1 MTINYTQVFNSV
13 LQQKVSQQTA
23 REQLVKEVEGHLVE
37 LESIL
42 SEVIDAEQFEHTTV
56 EYINDEKLLCF
67 ECHSECMEI
76 KFDAE
81 QMQMSIAVKVVSF
94 NVDESTA
101 GNNYVEVSYEN
112 EQDAF
117 ISRDADGNIVYDLG
131 ADNRSVSEFY
141 TYVVERAAEM
151 VARG

>member
-1 MTINYTQVFNSV
+1 MAKQIDYTEVFNNV
-13 LQQKVSQQTA
+13 LQQKVNQQTK
-23 REQLVKEVEGHLVE
+23 REKLIEEVEGHLTE
-37 LESIL
+37 LEGILESI
-42 SEVIDAEQFEHTTV
+42 INAEQFKYTTV
-56 EYINDEKLLCF
+56 EYREDEKLLCM

-81 QMQMSIAVKVVSF
+81 QMQMSIADKVVSF
-94 NVDESTA
+94 EDDEA
-101 GNNYVEVSYEN
+101 VVEYKN
-112 EQDAF
+112 EADVF
-117 ISRDADGNIVYDLG
+117 INRDADGNIMFDLG

>member
-1 MTINYTQVFNSV
+1 MTINYTEVFNNV
-13 LQQKVSQQTA
+13 LQQKVNQLTA
-23 REQLVKEVEGHLVE
+23 REQLIEEVEGHLTE
-37 LESIL
+37 LEGIL
-42 SEVIDAEQFEHTTV
+42 NSVISAERFKYTTV
-56 EYINDEKLLCF
+56 EYREDEKILCM

-81 QMQMSIAVKVVSF
+81 QMQMSIADKVVSF
-94 NVDESTA
+94 EDDEA
-101 GNNYVEVSYEN
+101 VVEYKN
-112 EQDAF
+112 EADVF
-117 ISRDADGNIVYDLG
+117 INRDADGNIMFDLG

>member
-1 MTINYTQVFNSV
+1 MEKQIDYTEVFNNV
-13 LQQKVSQQTA
+13 LQQKVNQQTK
-23 REQLVKEVEGHLVE
+23 REKLIEEVEGHLTE
-37 LESIL
+37 LEGIL
-42 SEVIDAEQFEHTTV
+42 NSAISAERFKHTSV
-56 EYINDEKLLCF
+56 EYRASEKLLCM

-81 QMQMSIAVKVVSF
+81 QMQMSIADKVVSF
-94 NVDESTA
+94 KDDEA
-101 GNNYVEVSYEN
+101 VVEYKN
-112 EQDAF
+112 EADVF
-117 ISRDADGNIVYDLG
+117 INRDADGNIMFDLG